1 MVRLFFNS
9 LAPSLNLVQKWG
21 DAYSNST
28 QPQLWTHLYTMS
40 TSVDQASLM
49 AEPVHSL
56 HFTNHAI
63 VSDMLFPGN
72 LPSAEQNPLF
82 YVGIYASIGLGSA
95 FIVILSVLTQYT
107 GALRASRILFK
118 QLLVTVVHATMRWHD
133 VTPAGR
139 MLNRFSKDI
148 ETVDL
153 SLASSLQAV
162 NSSLANFFSSIIVVV
177 VIFPFFVFPAFAIGY
192 VYYRLALGYLNTG
205 RDLRRMESTTR
216 SPVFSGFAE
225 LLEGIVT
232 VRAFSA
238 ERRFLENMF
247 KKVDLTNQM
256 WYDFWMMNRWLLL
269 RFDFMG
275 GLAVLTSTLFAL
287 SGLVG
292 AGWAGICI
300 TSAMAFTSNV
310 YWACRFWTQLEL
322 DLK

>member
-1 MVRLFFNS
+1 
-9 LAPSLNLVQKWG
+9 
-21 DAYSNST
+21 
-28 QPQLWTHLYTMS
+28 
-40 TSVDQASLM
+40 
-49 AEPVHSL
+49 
-56 HFTNHAI
+56 
-63 VSDMLFPGN
+63 
-72 LPSAEQNPLF
+72 
-82 YVGIYASIGLGSA
+82 
-95 FIVILSVLTQYT
+95 
-107 GALRASRILFK
+107 
-118 QLLVTVVHATMRWHD
+118 MRWHD

-148 ETVDL
+148 ETVDM

-162 NSSLANFFSSIIVVV
+162 NNSLANFVSSIIVVMA
-177 VIFPFFVFPAFAIGY
+177 IFPFFSLPAFAIGY
-192 VYYRLALGYLNTG
+192 IYYRLALGYLNTG
-205 RDLRRMESTTR
+205 RDLRRMESTSR

-238 ERRFLENMF
+238 ERRFLYDMF

-269 RFDFMG
+269 RFDCMG
-275 GLAVLTSTLFAL
+275 AVAVLTATLFAL

-300 TSAMAFTSNV
+300 TSAMSFTINI